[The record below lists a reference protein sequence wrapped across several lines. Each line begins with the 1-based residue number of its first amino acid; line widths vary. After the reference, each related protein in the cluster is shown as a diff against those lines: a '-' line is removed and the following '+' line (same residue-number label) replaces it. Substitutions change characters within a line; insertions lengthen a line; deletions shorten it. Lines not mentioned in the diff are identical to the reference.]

1 MIDLW
6 KYQDVNTIKITD
18 IDDNEYT
25 GNVIDVTD
33 SEEYMNDD
41 IKEDGIT
48 IASAGKH
55 IEFMQ
60 SEIKSIEIIKN
71 D

>member
-1 MIDLW
+1 MINIW
-6 KYQDVNTIKITD
+6 KYQEAAQIKIID
-18 IDDNEYT
+18 IDNQEFI

-33 SEEYMNDD
+33 SEEYADES

-48 IASAGKH
+48 ISVDGTH

-60 SEIKSIEIIKN
+60 SEIKSIEVLE